1 MYNKIVAING
11 KYYTPDKK
19 LSVKR
24 TDALVVRNKEDVNFI
39 IEDVL
44 QWVVMGGFEI
54 KRIEV
59 LNFREEVSK

>member
-19 LSVKR
+19 LSINR
-24 TDALVVRNKEDVNFI
+24 ADALVAHNKVDVNLI
-39 IEDVL
+39 IDDVL
-44 QWVVMGGFEI
+44 QWVVTGGFEI

-59 LNFREEVSK
+59 LNHVSM